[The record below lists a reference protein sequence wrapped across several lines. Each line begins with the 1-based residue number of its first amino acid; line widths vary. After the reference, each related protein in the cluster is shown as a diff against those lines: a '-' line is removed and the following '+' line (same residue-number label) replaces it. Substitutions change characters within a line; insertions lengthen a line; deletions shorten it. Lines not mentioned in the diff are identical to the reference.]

1 MATLVIKEVFPED
14 AGTFT
19 CVAKNCVGF
28 ASSSAELVIE
38 YPLSDHAGA
47 EKHDRRSLSR
57 ESSLADIVEG
67 IPPTF
72 AQRPSTKNAEEG
84 GNVELECRFVAIPE
98 AEVKWYFNKTEIKSS
113 QRVVIENQA
122 DMHMYCSFL
131 RICQLSM
138 SDQGTYEVIAKNREG
153 EATNTLV
160 LNVKGKEVERK
171 EAVINPNEENKE
183 EPKPSS
189 EVPVIV
195 KGLTPI
201 VCTVGDSVS
210 METVITGKPK
220 PNLKWYHNNKHL
232 KFGRNVTV
240 TEKDNTYCLK
250 IAKTDLKNDGDYLV
264 RAENSA
270 GTAQTS
276 ANVQVQGEI
285 VEFTNTLNDT
295 EVKEKESVMLE
306 VEVTSDKHE
315 VKWHKD
321 GKLLEE
327 AEQIDGFKIERKG
340 KKHSL
345 IIEKATVHH
354 EGEYVCSVGD
364 QETSCEVSV
373 IELAPEFTKELKTV
387 QTTCG
392 EKAVFEIE
400 ISKGDAKTRWFK
412 NGVEIEFNEK
422 IQLIVDGKK
431 QRLEIYNIE
440 SIDAGEISCSLG
452 NKECK
457 SKLEVEEPKVNFVA
471 KLPSTTSGS
480 TGQDVKIT
488 VQLTG
493 SCHVKWL
500 KDGQEVKECDK
511 YTFETEGTTKT
522 IIIKNATI
530 EDVAEYTCVAETVKT
545 ITELELD
552 DKEETIEFAQKDM
565 KQEMTMKK
573 GEDVVFTVPFKST
586 LAKKPKV
593 TWLFKSTELKIS
605 EKIITTITKKS
616 ASITIKHVESLD
628 CGIYTCKLHNSVSD
642 ANVDFKL
649 SVIDRPSPPRGPVK
663 ATWKTEDTLSIQW
676 VASES
681 DGGAKIEEYIV
692 ERNEVGKKSWKQ
704 VSASSQ
710 LTTEI
715 VGLKKESSYNFRVMA
730 RNIVGNSEAFNIE
743 ETFTAAKAEIK
754 KSLPGSPNVNVTDV
768 TSRSV
773 TLEWNPPSDTGGVH
787 LTGYIIE
794 KRISSSESWERLIT
808 VDSSV
813 RIYTVENLKE
823 KSEFFFR
830 ISAENEVGVGEAS
843 VTDKV
848 TLKTHATPPSPPTA
862 PLEIVP
868 IGPHTLTVEWGA
880 PDSDGGAPLEGYKVA
895 VRDAKRQMWME
906 VGRVTTE
913 VQKLKIQD
921 LEEGSEYFIR
931 IFAKNEVGFSDPLEN
946 EEPFKVVRPPDY
958 TEEMEEKQKGDEA
971 PSVSFS
977 TTETLSSWMR
987 EANMDADIVSY
998 SKSVV
1003 LRRDEYFFRIWHYA
1017 SKLFK

>member
-1 MATLVIKEVFPED
+1 M
-14 AGTFT
+14 G
-19 CVAKNCVGF
+19 
-28 ASSSAELVIE
+28 
-38 YPLSDHAGA
+38 
-47 EKHDRRSLSR
+47 
-57 ESSLADIVEG
+57 
-67 IPPTF
+67 
-72 AQRPSTKNAEEG
+72 
-84 GNVELECRFVAIPE
+84 
-98 AEVKWYFNKTEIKSS
+98 
-113 QRVVIENQA
+113 
-122 DMHMYCSFL
+122 
-131 RICQLSM
+131 
-138 SDQGTYEVIAKNREG
+138 
-153 EATNTLV
+153 
-160 LNVKGKEVERK
+160 
-171 EAVINPNEENKE
+171 
-183 EPKPSS
+183 
-189 EVPVIV
+189 
-195 KGLTPI
+195 
-201 VCTVGDSVS
+201 
-210 METVITGKPK
+210 
-220 PNLKWYHNNKHL
+220 
-232 KFGRNVTV
+232 
-240 TEKDNTYCLK
+240 
-250 IAKTDLKNDGDYLV
+250 
-264 RAENSA
+264 
-270 GTAQTS
+270 
-276 ANVQVQGEI
+276 
-285 VEFTNTLNDT
+285 
-295 EVKEKESVMLE
+295 
-306 VEVTSDKHE
+306 
-315 VKWHKD
+315 
-321 GKLLEE
+321 LLEE
-327 AEQIDGFKIERKG
+327 EEKTDGFKIERKG

-387 QTTCG
+387 KSTCG

-400 ISKGDAKTRWFK
+400 ISKGDAKTRWFR
-412 NGVEIEFNEK
+412 NGTEIEFNEK

-440 SIDAGEISCSLG
+440 IIDAGEISCSLG
-452 NKECK
+452 DKECK
-457 SKLEVEEPKVNFVA
+457 GKLEVEEPKVNFVA

-480 TGQDVKIT
+480 TGQEVRLT

-493 SCHVKWL
+493 ACDVKWL
-500 KDGQEVKECDK
+500 KDGQEVKSCDK
-511 YTFETEGTTKT
+511 YTFETEGTSRT
-522 IIIKNATI
+522 IIIKNASI

-552 DKEETIEFAQKDM
+552 DKEEKIEFAQNEM

-586 LAKKPKV
+586 LAKKPSV
-593 TWLFKSTELKIS
+593 TWMFKSTELKTS
-605 EKIITTITKKS
+605 EKIVTTITKKS

-628 CGIYTCKLHNSVSD
+628 CGTYTCKLHNSVSD
-642 ANVDFKL
+642 AAVDFKL
-649 SVIDRPSPPRGPVK
+649 AIIDKPSPPRGPVK

-730 RNIVGNSEAFNIE
+730 RNIVGCSEALNIE

-754 KSLPGSPNVNVTDV
+754 KSLPGSPNVTVTDV

-794 KRISSSESWERLIT
+794 KRISSSETWERLIT

-823 KSEFFFR
+823 KSEFYFR
-830 ISAENEVGVGEAS
+830 ISAENEVGVGEGCM
-843 VTDKV
+843 TEKV
-848 TLKTHATPPSPPTA
+848 ILKTHATPPSPPTA

-880 PDSDGGAPLEGYKVA
+880 PESDGGAPLEGYKVA

-958 TEEMEEKQKGDEA
+958 TEEEEQKRSKGDDP
-971 PSVSFS
+971 PSLSFS

-987 EANMDADIVSY
+987 EANMDADIQCY
-998 SKSVV
+998 TKSSV
-1003 LRRDEYFFRIWHYA
+1003 LRRDEYFFRIWYYA